1 MADDVLERA
10 TLAALMMEEALLV
23 RKARPAIEPSVQ
35 SLDPT
40 NHGHSDGSKTLNL
53 YSRILVR
60 NIMTTLL
67 QYRNDLRS

>member
-35 SLDPT
+35 SLDPN

-53 YSRILVR
+53 H
-60 NIMTTLL
+60 
-67 QYRNDLRS
+67 